1 MNGTCMF
8 SDEYKLS
15 IPHAHVT
22 QSVHEQVPRVI
33 EAVQK
38 CGSTDVQVHV
48 LLHAQVVYR
57 PLTESSSNDTSTN
70 HLIDVC
76 MHALGNSTTP
86 GLQFDFNL
94 TPPVVRKR
102 EHAQADPPRPRPIP
116 ETGRNS

>member
-1 MNGTCMF
+1 MWQHRCTGACTATC
-8 SDEYKLS
+8 SG
-15 IPHAHVT
+15 
-22 QSVHEQVPRVI
+22 SVQAIDRELFKRH
-33 EAVQK
+33 
-38 CGSTDVQVHV
+38 
-48 LLHAQVVYR
+48 
-57 PLTESSSNDTSTN
+57 TSTN

-102 EHAQADPPRPRPIP
+102 EHAQADPPRARPIP